1 MTSSCHTPR
10 SRFVETKFP
19 TQSEVRTSARADM
32 IRPLFEMLV
41 LTILSCVPLQ
51 FDDGKYWS
59 GRRCLEVG
67 GLTVPQD
74 YGK

>member
-1 MTSSCHTPR
+1 
-10 SRFVETKFP
+10 
-19 TQSEVRTSARADM
+19 M

-51 FDDGKYWS
+51 FNDGKYWS

>member
-1 MTSSCHTPR
+1 
-10 SRFVETKFP
+10 
-19 TQSEVRTSARADM
+19 M

-41 LTILSCVPLQ
+41 LTILSCVPLH
-51 FDDGKYWS
+51 FHDGEYYS
-59 GRRCLEVG
+59 GPRCLEVG